1 MLAFIHKQVKKPVRP
16 GIQPRSAGFYDSV
29 ILKNKEDMAVKR
41 ILMILPVLLLL
52 TGCAGKAQK
61 PEGSVSSAA
70 PAASA
75 VSSGTVSSAAS
86 AADVPSAEAA
96 SSEAKTEESIS
107 KSQEN
112 EDPGR
117 LNEIWVKEEMP
128 ESVRYDRQWV
138 YSAYGETK
146 DPEVLKEL
154 VDAVRALEI
163 GEKSEWITEDYTD
176 ILTFT
181 FADGDT
187 LRLEFEDQC
196 WVKADDE
203 RYEVTGLDQVRTIL
217 EAILPETQ

>member
-1 MLAFIHKQVKKPVRP
+1 M
-16 GIQPRSAGFYDSV
+16 
-29 ILKNKEDMAVKR
+29 KR

-52 TGCAGKAQK
+52 TGCTGKAQN

-107 KSQEN
+107 KPQEN

-146 DPEVLKEL
+146 DPEVIKEL

-176 ILTFT
+176 ILSFR

-187 LRLEFEDQC
+187 LRLEFEDQS
-196 WVKADDE
+196 WVRADGE
-203 RYEVTGLDQVRTIL
+203 RYEVSGLDRLRAIL
-217 EAILPETQ
+217 ETLLPDIQ